1 MGLKTVVYTSDKKTN
16 IFKEL
21 NEIFKD
27 IKSSN
32 FLATQMAK
40 RDLQAQYRQS
50 YLGLVWAFLPIIV
63 NSLVWIFL
71 NSSGAINVNAPSGI
85 PYPLYVIIG
94 TTIWTI
100 FIESLQMPI
109 NSINGGKSI
118 ISKIN
123 FPKEALLISGYYK
136 FFFNLIL
143 KIIVIIAFLIIFQV
157 SPNASFIY
165 FPIYLIIMM
174 AFGSAIGIIL
184 APIGLLYTDISRMI
198 TMGSQFLMY
207 VTPVVYMVP
216 ESGWS
221 KLLFELNPLTYL
233 ITDTRNTLVGMEINY
248 LLLSGSIGF
257 FSILIFLFGLVFLR
271 KSINILIE
279 KIS

>member
-1 MGLKTVVYTSDKKTN
+1 MELNTVIYTSDKKTN
-16 IFKEL
+16 ILKEL
-21 NEIFKD
+21 KEIFKD

-32 FLATQMAK
+32 FLATQIAK

-50 YLGLVWAFLPIIV
+50 YLGLIWAFLPVIV

-71 NSSGAINVNAPSGI
+71 NSSGAINVSAPSGI

-109 NSINGGKSI
+109 NSINEGKGI

-123 FPKEALLISGYYK
+123 FPKEALLMSGYYK
-136 FFFNLIL
+136 FFFNLVL
-143 KIIVIIAFLIIFQV
+143 KLIVIIVFLIIFQV
-157 SPNASFIY
+157 IPNTSFVY
-165 FPIYLIIMM
+165 FPLYLLIIMV
-174 AFGSAIGIIL
+174 FGSAIGIML
-184 APIGLLYTDISRMI
+184 APIGLLYSDISRII

-216 ESGWS
+216 EKGWS
-221 KLLFELNPLTYL
+221 KLVFELNPLTYL
-233 ITDTRNTLVGMEINY
+233 ITDTRNTLIGLEVNHIV
-248 LLLSGSIGF
+248 LCCSIGIISF
-257 FSILIFLFGLVFLR
+257 TVFLIGLVFLR
-271 KSINILIE
+271 KSMNILIE